1 VWPFIKDL
9 HAKGPWA
16 VAGRLSSSDDAVAK
30 TYLVLAAACHEAGR
44 EGYSASQYMV
54 DRKKVMEELGSF
66 SLEQFDA
73 RKEELRGRVK
83 NLESVTRTIGGV
95 EVAVPV
101 AEGDVALPLS
111 MDGHRGCVSKAGDAY
126 FAQTTEISDALLESE
141 GLVRG
146 FAERFNPTTGG
157 FDREDASTPGARVV
171 WVSSED
177 SKKQLSD
184 MTPAVKRI
192 APGFVLAYGNKD
204 LAVDLVARATS
215 RT

>member
-111 MDGHRGCVSKAGDAY
+111 MDGHRG
-126 FAQTTEISDALLESE
+126 
-141 GLVRG
+141 